1 MKQEIKL
8 KHLYFN
14 EEDSN
19 FVQVL
24 EAPNP
29 DGTTVQYRVTVWCTE
44 FIKHKEK
51 IVSILSTVFNKTIHP
66 LVAKIY
72 DLTKKQ
78 DVITFHPSITVMNG
92 AEDWSIFPIDL
103 QIDNNN
109 VISLQVTPNH
119 AYIYY
124 TTSNE
129 INEPSIVYFN
139 QRYIDGS
146 FIHIQVDTKHSRDYK
161 YKVGYR
167 YVKRVTKSPSAILEG
182 IDDIFALHYKH
193 MLL

>member
-1 MKQEIKL
+1 MVDTNL

-14 EEDSN
+14 EGDSN

-51 IVSILSTVFNKTIHP
+51 ILSILSTVFNETIHP
-66 LVAKIY
+66 VVTKIY

-78 DVITFHPSITVMNG
+78 DVITFHPSIHITNG
-92 AEDWSIFPIDL
+92 ADDWSIFPIDL
-103 QIDNNN
+103 QINDNN

-124 TTSNE
+124 HTSNE
-129 INEPSIVYFN
+129 INEPSMVSFD

-146 FIHIQVDTKHSRDYK
+146 SIRIKVDTKHPVDYK

-167 YVKRVTKSPSAILEG
+167 YVKRIAKSTSAILEG

>member
-1 MKQEIKL
+1 
-8 KHLYFN
+8 
-14 EEDSN
+14 
-19 FVQVL
+19 
-24 EAPNP
+24 
-29 DGTTVQYRVTVWCTE
+29 
-44 FIKHKEK
+44 
-51 IVSILSTVFNKTIHP
+51 
-66 LVAKIY
+66 
-72 DLTKKQ
+72 
-78 DVITFHPSITVMNG
+78 MNG

-146 FIHIQVDTKHSRDYK
+146 SIHIQVDTKHSRDYK